1 MSAQS
6 TKSKFLSLEEIL
18 QTIRNNR
25 DSLARMGASRVGLF
39 GSFARG
45 EADETSDIDLLVEFA
60 EGKKNYDNFIELCFF
75 FEDLFDRNVDLL
87 TPASLSPHLKQQIEA
102 EARFEKLQ

>member
-6 TKSKFLSLEEIL
+6 TKSKLLSLEEIL
-18 QTIRNNR
+18 QAIRNNR
-25 DSLARMGASRVGLF
+25 TLLTRMGASRVGLF

-45 EADETSDIDLLVEFA
+45 EADESSDIDLLVEFT
-60 EGKKNYDNFIELCFF
+60 EGKKNYDTFIDLCFF

-87 TPASLSPHLKQQIEA
+87 TPASLSPYLKQQIEA
-102 EARFEKLQ
+102 EVRFEKLQ